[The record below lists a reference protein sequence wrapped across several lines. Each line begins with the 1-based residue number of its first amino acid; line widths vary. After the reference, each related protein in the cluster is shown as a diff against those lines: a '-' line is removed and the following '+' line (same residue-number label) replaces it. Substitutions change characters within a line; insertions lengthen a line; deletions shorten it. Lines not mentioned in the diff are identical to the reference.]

1 LILVLVVIMIGA
13 FFVLPMMTYIMTV
26 NQASRMRIQG
36 ANSSEVVRGGL
47 RSVLYDPS
55 ALYSACAASGISD
68 PTAINLAVPPGLS
81 ITTKCTTVSNQ
92 QQFVPTDLRWALTTT
107 MAGAAAVIPPP
118 YDAPPSRPELDGTI
132 SEQWCTSAVSESVP
146 CGKTF
151 PGNLSDATT
160 YANWPAEATT
170 TSTGSKIFLPYL
182 PSVIDA
188 AGFAGGYNVDVGGG
202 AICKVYF
209 PGRYTDDVVIT
220 GTTPVYFVSG
230 IYYFEKTLRFS
241 GDAQVV
247 VGAGATDGC
256 IDSDAVAVADAGYAD
271 ATSNGVGATFVFG
284 AAGRMMIDT
293 ATPSVSGKGVSVVF
307 NRRLVDPL
315 DADVVMNN
323 ISVMSV
329 NGIVPP
335 LGVATLDYDSPG
347 VLHVPAS
354 KVYGDPL
361 VEPLNQHY
369 SASTLIPTAVPPGQ
383 RRVRPLRWHQPQRA
397 PSSTST

>member
-1 LILVLVVIMIGA
+1 MRQKLRTNVALLRARKQQDEGSTLILVLVVILIGA

-26 NQASRMRIQG
+26 NKASRMRIEG

-55 ALYSACAASGISD
+55 ALYSACAASGVSD
-68 PTAINLAVPPGLS
+68 PWPSTSPFRPACRSRRNARPS
-81 ITTKCTTVSNQ
+81 SNQ

-107 MAGAAAVIPPP
+107 MAGAAAAIPPP
-118 YDAPPSRPELDGTI
+118 YVAPPSRPELDGTI

-151 PGNLSDATT
+151 PGNASDATT
-160 YANWPAEATT
+160 YPNWTSEATT
-170 TSTGSKIFLPYL
+170 TSTGSKVFLPYL

-202 AICKVYF
+202 NICKVYF

-247 VGAGATDGC
+247 IGAGATDGC
-256 IDSDAVAVADAGYAD
+256 IDSDAVAVADGGYAD
-271 ATSNGVGATFVFG
+271 ATSNGVGAHLRASAKP
-284 AAGRMMIDT
+284 AASSST
-293 ATPSVSGKGVSVVF
+293 PLTPSVSGKGVSVV
-307 NRRLVDPL
+307 VQ
-315 DADVVMNN
+315 
-323 ISVMSV
+323 
-329 NGIVPP
+329 
-335 LGVATLDYDSPG
+335 SPAG
-347 VLHVPAS
+347 GS
-354 KVYGDPL
+354 DG
-361 VEPLNQHY
+361 
-369 SASTLIPTAVPPGQ
+369 
-383 RRVRPLRWHQPQRA
+383 R
-397 PSSTST
+397 

>member
-1 LILVLVVIMIGA
+1 MRNRLRRPHGSTQGRARQQDEGSTLILVLVVIMIGA

-55 ALYSACAASGISD
+55 ALYSACAASGVSD

-81 ITTKCTTVSNQ
+81 ITTKCTTGIEPAQ
-92 QQFVPTDLRWALTTT
+92 LRSDRPALG
-107 MAGAAAVIPPP
+107 ADNHDGGAAAVIPPP

-151 PGNLSDATT
+151 PGNLSDAST
-160 YANWPAEATT
+160 YANWPGRSDIDVDREQ
-170 TSTGSKIFLPYL
+170 GLPAV
-182 PSVIDA
+182 PSVGDRHPRLCRRLQRRRRWRQT
-188 AGFAGGYNVDVGGG
+188 
-202 AICKVYF
+202 CKVYF

-220 GTTPVYFVSG
+220 GPNPVYFVSG

-271 ATSNGVGATFVFG
+271 ATSTGVGGTFVFG
-284 AAGRMMIDT
+284 ETGRMVIDT
-293 ATPSVSGKGVSVVF
+293 TTASTTSKAMSLVF
-307 NRRLVDPL
+307 NRRFVDP
-315 DADVVMNN
+315 
-323 ISVMSV
+323 S
-329 NGIVPP
+329 
-335 LGVATLDYDSPG
+335 
-347 VLHVPAS
+347 
-354 KVYGDPL
+354 DPTR
-361 VEPLNQHY
+361 
-369 SASTLIPTAVPPGQ
+369 S
-383 RRVRPLRWHQPQRA
+383 
-397 PSSTST
+397 